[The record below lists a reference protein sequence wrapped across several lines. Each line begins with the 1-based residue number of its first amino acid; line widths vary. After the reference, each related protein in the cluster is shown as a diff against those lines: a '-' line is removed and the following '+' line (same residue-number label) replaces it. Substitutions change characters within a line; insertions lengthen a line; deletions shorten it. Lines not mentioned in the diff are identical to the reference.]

1 MIKTASAQKQAQP
14 GWHQIMNY
22 PLKQELGQ
30 EIIQIIQHNS
40 DRHLILSLINQK
52 LGEYLEADTCL
63 IVAAVT
69 TGEATQSWCVGKQEL
84 VTTNMLDE
92 LASLHVSEIELMPIT
107 EHNPETNANI
117 LKLATQFQGNINGMI
132 VARKTQEWNLQE
144 KQILLNASNYVAIAF
159 GIIQL
164 QHQLKGASHYQS
176 LLSFIT
182 NKIQKSSDMDSIL
195 NLTLVET
202 AKALEVDRGLI
213 VMLKYKDPLFKSRLG
228 NLENNIPESK
238 AEIVCSYPGE
248 NTKEKSFQLLESNLC
263 QQAWKKAP
271 QPLALSNLT
280 QIQSL
285 KKDSD
290 IAFIFPSELNALL
303 IVPLIGSYSGES
315 ETPMVLGFLLL
326 QQFQPRIWD
335 TSEIDLA
342 KWVAIQA
349 STSILHNQAL
359 SQVQS
364 LVKRRTEQLEWSLQV
379 QAKLSEKMRQH
390 IEELERL
397 NKVKDD
403 FISTLSDELKH
414 PLAKIK
420 MGIEMLKI
428 APNKNQ
434 RQRYLEILESECA
447 REIELVNDLLTL
459 QKLEAQQFNIQP
471 QKLDISYIITEL
483 SQAFKKEWESKS
495 LKLKIEYYNLEGEEI
510 NSPMIIYSDVDSLNR
525 ILKELLKNAGKFSD
539 ENTTISLKVIAQAN
553 QKIAIALTNTGKWI
567 SPEEK
572 EYIFEPFRRG
582 NNTHNGSNQGTGLGL
597 ALVKSLV
604 ENLNGTIEISS
615 NAKAN
620 STNAV
625 TCFTLTLPQLKKVVN
640 I

>member
-1 MIKTASAQKQAQP
+1 MIKTSKLPKQAQP
-14 GWHQIMNY
+14 GWYEIMKY
-22 PLKQELGQ
+22 TSKQEIGK

-40 DRHLILSLINQK
+40 DRHLILSLVNQK
-52 LGEYLEADTCL
+52 LGEDLDADTCL
-63 IVAAVT
+63 IV
-69 TGEATQSWCVGKQEL
+69 TGGTKADATQSWCVGNSEL
-84 VTTNMLDE
+84 VTTKMLHE
-92 LASLHVSEIELMPIT
+92 LSSLQISEIELMPISEKT
-107 EHNPETNANI
+107 TETNANT
-117 LKLATQFQGNINGMI
+117 LKLATQFQGNVNGMI

-144 KQILLNASNYVAIAF
+144 KQLLLDASNYVAIALAVV
-159 GIIQL
+159 QL

-176 LLSFIT
+176 LLQHIT
-182 NKIQKSSDMDSIL
+182 NKIRKSSDMDSIL

-213 VMLKYKDPLFKSRLG
+213 LMLKYKDPLYKSRIG
-228 NLENNIPESK
+228 KDIPEGK
-238 AEIVCSYPGE
+238 AELVCSWPGE
-248 NTKEKSFQLLESNLC
+248 NPKESTFQLLESNLC

-271 QPLALSNLT
+271 QPLALNNLP

-290 IAFIFPSELNALL
+290 IESIFPSELNAIL

-315 ETPMVLGFLLL
+315 EAPVVLGFVIL
-326 QQFQPRIWD
+326 QQFQARIWE

-379 QAKLSEKMRQH
+379 QAKLSERMRQH

-397 NKVKDD
+397 NKVKDE

-434 RQRYLEILESECA
+434 RQRYLEILELECA

-471 QKLDISYIITEL
+471 QKLNISYIIKEL
-483 SQAFKKEWESKS
+483 SQSFKREWEDKG
-495 LKLKIEYYNLEGEEI
+495 LKLNTEYYNLEGEQI
-510 NSPMIIYSDVDSLNR
+510 DSPMIIYSDADSLNR

-539 ENTTISLKVIAQAN
+539 ENTTISLKVTTKEN
-553 QKIAIALTNTGKWI
+553 QQIAIALTNTGRWI
-567 SPEEK
+567 SPEEQK
-572 EYIFEPFRRG
+572 YIFEPFRRG
-582 NNTHNGSNQGTGLGL
+582 NNGNKGSNQGTGLGL

-604 ENLNGTIEISS
+604 ENLNGKIEISS
-615 NAKAN
+615 EAQVDGA
-620 STNAV
+620 SAV
-625 TCFTLTLPQLKKVVN
+625 TCFTLTLPHLENVVS